1 MTLTAATTS
10 LHEIIRSR
18 RSVRRFTDE
27 PVPQALVERIL
38 ETAMY
43 APNAHNRQPWRFVV
57 LSNPKHRTRLADAMG
72 REFRKTLLGEGVPVE
87 EAEAQ
92 VARSKARIVEAPAAV
107 LLCMDA
113 AVIDSYTDPKRQEG
127 EKLMAMQSVA
137 IAGGYLLLAA
147 HAEEL
152 GGVWMCAPLFV
163 PETVQEALDLPES
176 WEAQGLLLLG
186 YSAVEGKA
194 RERKPIEDMMV
205 YL

>member
-1 MTLTAATTS
+1 MAFIAKETA
-10 LHEIIRSR
+10 LHELIRER

-27 PVPQALVERIL
+27 PVPQEVIERIL
-38 ETAMY
+38 ETATY

-72 REFRKTLLGEGVPVE
+72 REFRKTLLGEGITVE
-87 EAEAQ
+87 EAQAQ
-92 VARSKARIVEAPAAV
+92 VARSRARIIEAPAAV

-113 AVIDSYTDPKRQEG
+113 AVIDSHADPKRQEG

-147 HAEEL
+147 HAEGL

-163 PETVQEALDLPES
+163 PEVVRATLDLPES

-186 YSAVEGKA
+186 YAAGEGKA
-194 RERKPIEDMMV
+194 RERKPIEDMTV